1 MSGCSSSHPEDFRIA
16 VICALAREYDAAILA
31 FDDIWHDDD
40 VKQSPSRRPHNNHT
54 WGRIGAHSVALILL
68 PNVGKVSAANEV
80 VRLRSAYPRLELA
93 FLTGLRGGV
102 PGPGTENEI
111 LLGDVV
117 IGKSIVQYDLG
128 RQYPGNFCSAQNGIN
143 AFEMEG
149 AGIWEEIPCIIVK
162 GVCDYADSHKNKSWQ
177 DFAALMAAST
187 TKTLLERYVAR
198 NPGNGAI
205 TTIPSSFNLAGSS
218 SEYLAVNHF
227 VARSEKLMLMQKALE
242 RTGGCRTAVLYG
254 LGGMGKT
261 QLAIAYIKE
270 HRDNYSAVI
279 WLNARDEASL
289 KQSLQRA
296 ARRILREHPDVVYIK
311 NAVLNHDVDETAI
324 VYDNYDDVKFN
335 SRDYSNER
343 NGQMAEERHLKS
355 GQIPPETAGST
366 PYDIRAYLPET
377 DHGAII
383 ITTRS
388 SMVKLGQ
395 SIRLKKLGDINDS
408 LAILGST
415 SDRYDIRQDPD
426 AESLARHL
434 DGLPLALS
442 TAGAYLNLVSTTC
455 AEYIHLYEES
465 WLRLQEES
473 PQLLD
478 YDRALYS
485 TWEVSYKQIQR
496 RNPAAAMLLRFWAY
510 FDNENLCTLYVL
522 GTLYSMQG
530 KEMEAVEMYEKALQG
545 YTMVDFTIACA
556 D

>member
-1 MSGCSSSHPEDFRIA
+1 MKSGEDRDRIA
-16 VICALAREYDAAILA
+16 
-31 FDDIWHDDD
+31 
-40 VKQSPSRRPHNNHT
+40 
-54 WGRIGAHSVALILL
+54 
-68 PNVGKVSAANEV
+68 
-80 VRLRSAYPRLELA
+80 
-93 FLTGLRGGV
+93 
-102 PGPGTENEI
+102 
-111 LLGDVV
+111 
-117 IGKSIVQYDLG
+117 
-128 RQYPGNFCSAQNGIN
+128 AQNGII

-177 DFAALMAAST
+177 DFVALMAAST

-198 NPGNGAI
+198 NTENGTI
-205 TTIPSSFNLAGSS
+205 TSIPSSFNLAGSS

-227 VARSEKLMLMQKALE
+227 VARSEELMLMQKALE

-270 HRDNYSAVI
+270 HRDDYSAVI
-279 WLNARDEASL
+279 WLNAREEASL

-311 NAVLNHDVDETAI
+311 NAVLNHDVDETASATKRWLEEPRNNRWLV

-415 SDRYDIRQDPD
+415 SDRYDIRQG
-426 AESLARHL
+426 EFI
-434 DGLPLALS
+434 
-442 TAGAYLNLVSTTC
+442 N
-455 AEYIHLYEES
+455 
-465 WLRLQEES
+465 
-473 PQLLD
+473 
-478 YDRALYS
+478 
-485 TWEVSYKQIQR
+485 
-496 RNPAAAMLLRFWAY
+496 
-510 FDNENLCTLYVL
+510 
-522 GTLYSMQG
+522 
-530 KEMEAVEMYEKALQG
+530 
-545 YTMVDFTIACA
+545 VD
-556 D
+556 